1 MADIGS
7 SIPIFLRIKQAAH
20 ILNVNTETLRRMIS
34 EDSDRPLAE
43 RLGPPIHKIG
53 RNIRINK
60 ADFERWLDSRK
71 RTI

>member
-1 MADIGS
+1 MADIGNS
-7 SIPIFLRIKQAAH
+7 LPIFLRIKQAAH
-20 ILNVNTETLRRMIS
+20 VLSITPETLRRMIS
-34 EDSDRPLAE
+34 EDSDRPPKE

-53 RNIRINK
+53 RQIRIHK